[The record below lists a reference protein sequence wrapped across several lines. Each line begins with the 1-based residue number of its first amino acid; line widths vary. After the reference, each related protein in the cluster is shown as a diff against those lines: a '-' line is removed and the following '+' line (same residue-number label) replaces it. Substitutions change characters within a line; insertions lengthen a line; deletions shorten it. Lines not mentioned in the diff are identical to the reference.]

1 MRGSSGKWSTRVKAS
16 FVAGV
21 LLPAVLAA
29 GAAASERGR
38 GAAPEIDVVSN
49 RADLVSDGD
58 ALVEVTA
65 PRKAAASDVRIWVN
79 GEEVTDSF
87 AQRPGGRLLG
97 LLEALRLGDNDVL
110 ARVGGRGAAARL
122 TITNHPVQGPV
133 FAGPQ
138 VQPWIC
144 ATEQNGLGPA
154 ADDAC
159 SAPTRYEFFYRSSS
173 TGAFAP
179 YDPATPPADV
189 AMTTTDEGHT
199 VPYVVRRERGVIDR
213 GIYDIAVLFDPTQ
226 PWDATSPQEAWN
238 GKVLWPFGGDCQPN
252 HVQPAPGTF
261 SILDDKALSRG
272 FAVASNGLNILGRN
286 CNDVVSAEA
295 MMMVKERLIDRY
307 GPVRYTIGSGCSGGS
322 MQVHWLAANYPGL
335 LDGILPSCSYP
346 DIWDTLQE
354 AEDCSLLSRQFVQE
368 GASEAA
374 QGAIAG
380 HADSSV
386 CQWWAP
392 ANNTGYDR
400 IWLDPDNGPACLG
413 QRTIGASP
421 SWVYNAETNPDGER
435 CTLPDYQVAL
445 LGTRSQDGFA
455 NRPYD
460 NVGVQ
465 YGLDALLSGDFS
477 PQEFVDL
484 NANVGGYDI
493 DWNWQPQRSQ
503 ADPAALRNAYRGGR
517 ITHGRQLAKVPIIDL
532 RGTSNRADIH
542 TDVHSHIMRARLD
555 EANGRHDNQVI
566 WVTRPP
572 IPGEPAVAVEAFL
585 LMDRWLSE
593 IEADTRSVPVKRKVL
608 DNKPA
613 EAVDA
618 CWIEGQKVISRS
630 RCDEAYPH
638 YALPRIA
645 AGGPLANNIIKC
657 SLKPL
662 ERADYNV
669 EFTDE
674 QWQRLQEAF
683 PAGVCDYSRPGV
695 AQRPSIPWLTYE
707 SGPGGRRLGRAPT
720 SRPGPRG

>member
-1 MRGSSGKWSTRVKAS
+1 
-16 FVAGV
+16 
-21 LLPAVLAA
+21 
-29 GAAASERGR
+29 
-38 GAAPEIDVVSN
+38 
-49 RADLVSDGD
+49 
-58 ALVEVTA
+58 
-65 PRKAAASDVRIWVN
+65 
-79 GEEVTDSF
+79 
-87 AQRPGGRLLG
+87 
-97 LLEALRLGDNDVL
+97 
-110 ARVGGRGAAARL
+110 
-122 TITNHPVQGPV
+122 
-133 FAGPQ
+133 
-138 VQPWIC
+138 
-144 ATEQNGLGPA
+144 
-154 ADDAC
+154 
-159 SAPTRYEFFYRSSS
+159 
-173 TGAFAP
+173 
-179 YDPATPPADV
+179 
-189 AMTTTDEGHT
+189 
-199 VPYVVRRERGVIDR
+199 VPYIVRRERGVIDR

-322 MQVHWLAANYPGL
+322 MQVHWLAANYPAL

-346 DIWDTLQE
+346 DIWDTVQE
-354 AEDCSLLSRQFVQE
+354 AEDCSLLNRQFAQL
-368 GASEAA
+368 GTSAASR
-374 QGAIAG
+374 GAIAG

-386 CQWWAP
+386 CEWWAP

-421 SWVYNAETNPDGER
+421 SWVYDAETNPEGER

-445 LGTRSQDGFA
+445 FGTRPQDGFA

-465 YGLDALLSGDFS
+465 YGLKALLSGDIS

-493 DWNWQPQRSQ
+493 DWNWQPRRSQ

-532 RGTSNRADIH
+532 RGTANRADIH

-555 EANGRHDNQVI
+555 KANGHHDNQAI

-572 IPGEPAVAVEAFL
+572 IFGEPAVVAEAFL
-585 LMDRWLSE
+585 LMDRWLSA
-593 IEADTRSVPVKRKVL
+593 IEADTRSVPLRRKVL
-608 DNKPA
+608 ANKPA
-613 EAVDA
+613 KAVDA

-630 RCDEAYPH
+630 QCNEAYPH

-645 AGGPLANNIIKC
+645 AGGPLANDIIKC

-662 ERADYNV
+662 KRANYNV
-669 EFTDE
+669 EFTHE
-674 QWQRLQEAF
+674 QWRRLRRAF
-683 PAGVCDYSRPGV
+683 PAGVCDYSRRGV
-695 AQRPSIPWLTYE
+695 DQRPSIPWLTYE
-707 SGPGGRRLGRAPT
+707 SGPGGRRLGRAPA
-720 SRPGPRG
+720 SRPVPRG